1 MKDPLRELRKEL
13 ADDAAGVQAFADR
26 LLAEGI
32 LNKAERGKVDKLL
45 EKPAVLEELE
55 IEMER
60 CHLAAVLNGLEL
72 IEGEACPEKYDELL
86 LQVPRRERQKR
97 LTESKQ
103 SLDDSFC
110 RSSYDLGLIRE
121 IEKLFPI
128 DADNYKEAFEVIFAT
143 WPIARIFDALYLCDI
158 HLAPELNY
166 PCYRELLTRIWEEAN
181 VYIGAYLYSR
191 IDGDFDYRKSLD
203 LDVGK
208 LTIDEIRKR
217 IPPSISKTIRS
228 VLEASKAGRASAED
242 ASHYARLAAASTKR
256 KFDEMS
262 NNGQKGNKASK
273 ETRDEVRK
281 EKAEETGRDKILAEA
296 RVKRDEYRKWREDH
310 NAPHD
315 QDHSDNAA
323 FRHVA
328 DKHKGDDGKPVM
340 SAGTIKR
347 ALNRAANNPRGN
359 HNQGGPRNLK
369 PDKDG
374 NSKHGHYVRK

>member
-45 EKPAVLEELE
+45 EKPAALEELE

-60 CHLAAVLNGLEL
+60 CHLAAVLEGLEL

-110 RSSYDLGLIRE
+110 RSSYDLDLVREVEKLIR
-121 IEKLFPI
+121 I
-128 DADNYKEAFEVIFAT
+128 DADNDKEAFEGVFAT
-143 WPIARIFDALYLCDI
+143 WPIERIFDALNLRDI
-158 HLAPELNY
+158 LLAPELSY
-166 PCYRELLTRIWEEAN
+166 PRYAETLTRIWEEAN

-208 LTIDEIRKR
+208 LTISEIKER
-217 IPPSISKTIRS
+217 IPPSVSKRMDLLLAEMRATRDTAEGAEYRS
-228 VLEASKAGRASAED
+228 S
-242 ASHYARLAAASTKR
+242 LAAAKTIEELKA
-256 KFDEMS
+256 KS
-262 NNGQKGNKASK
+262 NNGKKGNKESK
-273 ETRDEVRK
+273 TMRAKRRK
-281 EKAEETGRDKILAEA
+281 EKADEIGRDKILAAA
-296 RVKRDEYRKWREDH
+296 RKKRDEYRKWRDDH
-310 NAPHD
+310 NKPHD
-315 QDHSDNAA
+315 KEHSDNAA
-323 FRHVA
+323 FRFVA
-328 DKHKGDDGKPVM
+328 HQHLDKNGEPVM
-340 SAGTIKR
+340 SADAIDK
-347 ALNRAANNPRGN
+347 ALYRAANNPRGN

-369 PDKDG
+369 PGKDG
-374 NSKHGHYVRK
+374 KSKYGHYVRK